1 MQKIVSCVSQWSPE
15 KQNQLGVVM
24 YIQIVL
30 DLAVVQMITFRFG
43 YGMKAM
49 HVQKNDF

>member
-24 YIQIVL
+24 YIQTVL